1 MQPVEKIGVES
12 LRRSTRIPKEVAILL
27 IGSDAQGKDF
37 MEQTK
42 TVVLS
47 RHGAGVVSMHKL
59 SVEQEMTM
67 VDSARDKETVIRVV
81 GQIGVEDGSYT
92 YGVAFLDPDI
102 DFWDEFPSGTDTET
116 STCRLVLQCCFC
128 GRHEVIDPG
137 ALESDVYAIH
147 GGIVRH
153 CKPCNS
159 STLWKQTFVEVPD
172 ESPVPEAVP
181 ASSEPSPAP
190 FKNRRQHVRTKVSF
204 TASVR
209 GEDSSGDIVLCE
221 NVSRGGLCFKSTRRY
236 CKTASI
242 EVAAPYSPGSAH
254 IPVPAKI
261 VYVQEL
267 PEEKMFRYGVQ
278 YVQRTKGPGPN
289 HC

>member
-1 MQPVEKIGVES
+1 MQNGEKIGLEN

-67 VDSARDKETVIRVV
+67 VDSARDKEAVIRVV
-81 GQIGVEDGSYT
+81 GQIGVEDDSYT

-102 DFWDEFPSGTDTET
+102 DFWGEFPSGTDTET
-116 STCRLVLQCCFC
+116 SACRLKLQCCFC

-153 CKPCNS
+153 CKPCNT

-172 ESPVPEAVP
+172 ESPVPEAIP

-209 GEDSSGDIVLCE
+209 DEDFGGDIVLCE

-236 CKTASI
+236 YKTASI
-242 EVAAPYSPGSAH
+242 EVAAPYSPGSVH
-254 IPVPAKI
+254 IPVPAQI

-278 YVQRTKGPGPN
+278 YVQRTKVPGPN